1 MTKYTLLEK
10 QQEFFNI
17 PHKNTLD
24 VVIYQGGYG
33 SGKTWC
39 GSLLGIML
47 ARKYPGCKGLV
58 CAKEYVLVR
67 DTTLESY
74 FSHLPR
80 KVVIVVE
87 GSYCSYIQFLM
98 FFLLAKIQQECYF
111 NKNSQQIFVIEY
123 Q

>member
-1 MTKYTLLEK
+1 MVKYSLLEK

-17 PHKNTLD
+17 PHNNSLD

-47 ARKYPGCKGLV
+47 ARKYPGCRGLV

-74 FSHLPR
+74 FSHLETMGYVAGNGMQLTILFGMLVKKQVCKKKSVR
-80 KVVIVVE
+80 I
-87 GSYCSYIQFLM
+87 L
-98 FFLLAKIQQECYF
+98 
-111 NKNSQQIFVIEY
+111 
-123 Q
+123 

>member
-17 PHKNTLD
+17 PHDNSLD

-47 ARKYPGCKGLV
+47 ARKYPGCRGLV

-74 FSHLPR
+74 FSHL
-80 KVVIVVE
+80 E
-87 GSYCSYIQFLM
+87 AMGYIAGKHYF
-98 FFLLAKIQQECYF
+98 F
-111 NKNSQQIFVIEY
+111 NKK
-123 Q
+123 

>member
-1 MTKYTLLEK
+1 MKYTLLEK

-17 PHKNTLD
+17 PHDHQLD

-47 ARKYPGCKGLV
+47 ARKYPGSRGLV

-67 DTTLESY
+67 LWDATMSGDARGKDIFPLLSLNATKVTTSQN
-74 FSHLPR
+74 SSISCVR
-80 KVVIVVE
+80 VKV
-87 GSYCSYIQFLM
+87 FLG
-98 FFLLAKIQQECYF
+98 
-111 NKNSQQIFVIEY
+111 
-123 Q
+123 

>member
-1 MTKYTLLEK
+1 MKYTLLEK

-17 PHKNTLD
+17 PNNNSLD

-47 ARKYPGCKGLV
+47 ARKYPGCRGLV

-74 FSHLPR
+74 FSHL
-80 KVVIVVE
+80 E
-87 GSYCSYIQFLM
+87 TMGYIAGKHYF
-98 FFLLAKIQQECYF
+98 F
-111 NKNSQQIFVIEY
+111 NKIEKKMTFTNGSEIFLKVLIILKKLNL
-123 Q
+123 